1 MVKKEKEDV
10 KKFMDMKM
18 LECINSE
25 LQRLED
31 ASDIEEYKIQ
41 IRNRRLG
48 FDLIFTDFDFYIS
61 LIRKKR
67 IALMRKREHIGKR
80 EILDKILKDKIT
92 HKLEQIYKKAV
103 IWGEGSEELFNCKI
117 SQIIDRQKG
126 IGEVLDNYDE
136 CISLID
142 MYQRNSAI

>member
-1 MVKKEKEDV
+1 MVKKEKENV

-41 IRNRRLG
+41 IRTRRLG

-61 LIRKKR
+61 LIRKKKT
-67 IALMRKREHIGKR
+67 ALMMKRDRIGKR

-136 CISLID
+136 CINLID

>member
-1 MVKKEKEDV
+1 MRKKEKEDV

-48 FDLIFTDFDFYIS
+48 FGLIFTDFDFYIS

-67 IALMRKREHIGKR
+67 IILMRTRENIGKR
-80 EILDKILKDKIT
+80 EI
-92 HKLEQIYKKAV
+92 
-103 IWGEGSEELFNCKI
+103 
-117 SQIIDRQKG
+117 
-126 IGEVLDNYDE
+126 
-136 CISLID
+136 
-142 MYQRNSAI
+142 

>member
-1 MVKKEKEDV
+1 MA
-10 KKFMDMKM
+10 
-18 LECINSE
+18 
-25 LQRLED
+25 RP
-31 ASDIEEYKIQ
+31 
-41 IRNRRLG
+41 G
-48 FDLIFTDFDFYIS
+48 
-61 LIRKKR
+61 RKKR

>member
-1 MVKKEKEDV
+1 MSKKEKEDV

>member
-1 MVKKEKEDV
+1 MRKKEKEDV

-48 FDLIFTDFDFYIS
+48 FGLIFTDFDFYIS
-61 LIRKKR
+61 SIRKKR
-67 IALMRKREHIGKR
+67 
-80 EILDKILKDKIT
+80 ILKDKIT

-117 SQIIDRQKG
+117 SQIIDRQQG
-126 IGEVLDNYDE
+126 IGEILDNYDE
-136 CISLID
+136 CINLID
-142 MYQRNSAI
+142 VYQRNNVI

>member
-1 MVKKEKEDV
+1 MRKKEKEDV

-48 FDLIFTDFDFYIS
+48 LGLIFTDFDFYIS

-67 IALMRKREHIGKR
+67 IILMRTRENIGKI
-80 EILDKILKDKIT
+80 EILDRILKDKIT

-117 SQIIDRQKG
+117 SQIIDRQQG
-126 IGEVLDNYDE
+126 ISEILDNYDE
-136 CISLID
+136 CINLID
-142 MYQRNSAI
+142 VYQRNNVI